1 MPNSTRPFLECFY
14 ALADLDEAIR
24 SSATKDLVAHLAK
37 GEVDDE
43 DMGAGS
49 VDLSYAV
56 KRLVRGLCSS
66 RGAARQGFT
75 LALSEVL
82 RSFSEDESMSPM
94 EVLDLVEN
102 VRKNQGAGGGKAS
115 GQEERDFMFA
125 GLFGCIAVHRS
136 GILVAKTTSE
146 EDRLA
151 LTVKTIQILLSI
163 SKKKKWIRQSC
174 YEVILSIL
182 NDMDLN
188 AGKEGVLS
196 QIVDQ
201 FTVQN
206 INRSGEGKTV
216 NSAEEKARAEKL
228 SDLDAEQLQL
238 GLGIR
243 EWLVKA
249 AKNDSSLMK
258 KVGAKYQLP
267 KFIYSKKSAVR
278 SGRIQAIVNA
288 LQETAKFSP
297 QIHAVWDRVLRAIF
311 AEEAAGRS
319 VIREFWVQAV
329 ENPLMRS
336 THQRRALAF
345 ALFCRLL
352 PKLSPL
358 QASHLC
364 SQTVLYS
371 ISVHT
376 SSPDSH
382 LHNSA
387 RMMIKTILTVAE
399 KSMAMR
405 SALVSSILTNEPFF
419 DQKCERKGK
428 KKKQRK
434 KCEGVVLFF

>member
-1 MPNSTRPFLECFY
+1 
-14 ALADLDEAIR
+14 
-24 SSATKDLVAHLAK
+24 
-37 GEVDDE
+37 
-43 DMGAGS
+43 
-49 VDLSYAV
+49 
-56 KRLVRGLCSS
+56 
-66 RGAARQGFT
+66 
-75 LALSEVL
+75 
-82 RSFSEDESMSPM
+82 
-94 EVLDLVEN
+94 
-102 VRKNQGAGGGKAS
+102 
-115 GQEERDFMFA
+115 
-125 GLFGCIAVHRS
+125 
-136 GILVAKTTSE
+136 
-146 EDRLA
+146 
-151 LTVKTIQILLSI
+151 
-163 SKKKKWIRQSC
+163 
-174 YEVILSIL
+174 
-182 NDMDLN
+182 MDLN

-206 INRSGEGKTV
+206 MNLSEEGKTT
-216 NSAEEKARAEKL
+216 NSAGGKANLCKSRAEKL

-405 SALVSSILTNEPFF
+405 SALVSSILTNEPFLTKNA
-419 DQKCERKGK
+419 DEKEK
-428 KKKQRK
+428 KTNSEKATVAKVDLWQSYLK
-434 KCEGVVLFF
+434 V

>member
-1 MPNSTRPFLECFY
+1 M
-14 ALADLDEAIR
+14 
-24 SSATKDLVAHLAK
+24 
-37 GEVDDE
+37 
-43 DMGAGS
+43 
-49 VDLSYAV
+49 
-56 KRLVRGLCSS
+56 
-66 RGAARQGFT
+66 
-75 LALSEVL
+75 
-82 RSFSEDESMSPM
+82 
-94 EVLDLVEN
+94 
-102 VRKNQGAGGGKAS
+102 
-115 GQEERDFMFA
+115 
-125 GLFGCIAVHRS
+125 
-136 GILVAKTTSE
+136 
-146 EDRLA
+146 
-151 LTVKTIQILLSI
+151 
-163 SKKKKWIRQSC
+163 
-174 YEVILSIL
+174 
-182 NDMDLN
+182 
-188 AGKEGVLS
+188 
-196 QIVDQ
+196 
-201 FTVQN
+201 
-206 INRSGEGKTV
+206 
-216 NSAEEKARAEKL
+216 

-258 KVGAKYQLP
+258 KVGAKYLLP

-278 SGRIQAIVNA
+278 VVVFRPSSMPSKKLRNSRLRFTLYGIG
-288 LQETAKFSP
+288 FC
-297 QIHAVWDRVLRAIF
+297 VLFLR
-311 AEEAAGRS
+311 EEAAGRS

-405 SALVSSILTNEPFF
+405 
-419 DQKCERKGK
+419 
-428 KKKQRK
+428 
-434 KCEGVVLFF
+434 VLL